1 MDSILYALL
10 IGSTIFN
17 TFLNIAKKIIMNKI
31 GTVQATSISWWFK
44 FFLNP
49 YIILI
54 LLTTLVLFAINMWVF
69 SLITVNR
76 MTAWSWALGVGAF
89 VLTLILTKIFLGEMF
104 EFNIGFVLIVI
115 SMILGIAGAY
125 LF

>member
-1 MDSILYALL
+1 
-10 IGSTIFN
+10 
-17 TFLNIAKKIIMNKI
+17 MNKI